1 MKNGKNLPRTLLSLF
16 LLSLM
21 LLGIFSFAG
30 CQADEYDDVKM
41 EIDVDNDGVV
51 DGTIV
56 IRLDPK
62 MAPKTCAN
70 FAALVHDGF
79 YNGLTFHRVAVMST
93 SKSNYIIQGGDPKGD
108 GSGGS
113 NNKITG
119 EFKNNG
125 YFNNTLS
132 LERGVIAMAR
142 SSGYD
147 SASSQ
152 FFICVGDCTELDG
165 NYAGFGRVVKG
176 MEVADKIA
184 AVKVDSN
191 NKPVTPVTI
200 KRATCRANVTY
211 TGRFFIA
218 LAADLLVIAAFLLV
232 YGLYL
237 KPTMEADIVAAIGP
251 DKRSRARLEK
261 QASGLSSFLYL
272 HARDMIGPA
281 HRWYLCFTFG
291 CLLCAALAW
300 VCAFAF
306 YPFVWIP
313 TAVIVLLTA
322 GSVLLF
328 RAEKKGDQK
337 KA

>member
-62 MAPKTCAN
+62 AAPKTCAN

-79 YNGLTFHRVAVMST
+79 YNGLTFHRVISDFMV
-93 SKSNYIIQGGDPKGD
+93 QGGDPEGT
-108 GSGGS
+108 GTGGS
-113 NNKITG
+113 KNKITG

-125 YFNNTLS
+125 YKNDLS
-132 LERGVIAMAR
+132 HVRGVVSMAR
-142 SSGYD
+142 SSDYD

-152 FFICVGDCTELDG
+152 FFICVKDHTELDG
-165 NYAGFGRVVKG
+165 NYAAFGRVVEG
-176 MEVADKIA
+176 METVDKIA

-191 NKPVTPVTI
+191 DKPVTPVTI

-218 LAADLLVIAAFLLV
+218 LAADLLIIAAFLLV

-291 CLLCAALAW
+291 CLICAVLAW

-306 YPFVWIP
+306 YPFIWIP
-313 TAVIVLLTA
+313 TAVIMLLTA

-328 RAEKKGDQK
+328 RAEKKGGRK

>member
-1 MKNGKNLPRTLLSLF
+1 MKTGKNLPRTLLSLF

-21 LLGIFSFAG
+21 LLGLFSFAG
-30 CQADEYDDVKM
+30 CQADEYDDVTM
-41 EIDVDNDGVV
+41 EIDGY
-51 DGTIV
+51 GTIV

-70 FAALVHDGF
+70 FASLVHSGF
-79 YNGLTFHRVAVMST
+79 YDGLTFHRVAVMST
-93 SKSNYIIQGGDPKGD
+93 SKNNYIIQGGDPKGD

-113 NNKITG
+113 DNKITG

-125 YFNNTLS
+125 YFTNTLS
-132 LERGVIAMAR
+132 LTRGVIAMAR

-152 FFICVGDCTELDG
+152 FFICANDCTELDG
-165 NYAGFGRVVKG
+165 NYAGFGRVIEG
-176 MEVADKIA
+176 MDVVDRIA

-191 NKPVTPVTI
+191 NKPTTPVVI

-218 LAADLLVIAAFLLV
+218 FAADLLVIAAFLLV

-237 KPTMEADIVAAIGP
+237 RPTMEADIVAAIGS

-272 HARDMIGPA
+272 HAKDMIGPA

-291 CLLCAALAW
+291 CVICAVLAW

-306 YPFVWIP
+306 YPFTWIP

-322 GSVLLF
+322 LSVLLF
-328 RAEKKGDQK
+328 GVEKKGAEKKAD
-337 KA
+337 